1 MKQKKKQNL
10 KAIKIVSLK
19 IYFTITIALLLLVIG
34 YLIYLLINAN
44 KQRVIFE
51 KEKLLFDSKVKCL
64 QLETLESRLDPHLFK
79 NILNSIQSHAY
90 QTYYALDKMAG
101 VLDYILYDSQKKL
114 VSLQEEHQFSLRL
127 IDINKIKLSPLF
139 ELRVKSVID
148 DESLYNQQLIAP
160 LLCVELIENAFKHA
174 DLQSRDSFI
183 SILFEIKKGTFN
195 LLVTN
200 KISGK
205 TTLKKEHSGFG
216 LDALSKRLELIY
228 GPYFKLE
235 RFINEDV
242 FSMHLKIHLNDF
254 KAKMHT
260 LG

>member
-1 MKQKKKQNL
+1 M
-10 KAIKIVSLK
+10 SLK
-19 IYFTITIALLLLVIG
+19 IYFALTIIILVIIIG
-34 YLIYLLINAN
+34 YLIYLLIGSNR
-44 KQRVIFE
+44 QRVLYE
-51 KEKLLFDSKVKCL
+51 KEKHLFDSKLKYL

-114 VSLQEEHQFSLRL
+114 VSLREEHEFSLRL

-139 ELRVKSVID
+139 ELRVKSTID
-148 DESLYNQQLIAP
+148 GEEPLYNELLIAP

-174 DLQSRDSFI
+174 DLQSKDSFI
-183 SILFEIKKGTFN
+183 SILFEIKKGSFN
-195 LLVTN
+195 LIVTN

-235 RFINEDV
+235 RFVNEDV
-242 FSMHLKIHLNDF
+242 FSMHLKIQLNDF